1 MKGIIKNKKRA
12 KIIIYVII
20 IMIVEWLFL
29 KNYYTG
35 NPSSPPTM
43 NIYYKE
49 NKIKLEHG
57 DFNWFDKSE
66 GGNSHLY
73 GDPIKT
79 LEDYRLAEVEKEE
92 FLTYSYT
99 RKPKYVVANVLKA
112 DGDVWKQYKEYILDY
127 YEKKEERIIE
137 VPKEEGIYIFIVTG
151 VWDETHNTCHI
162 FKIKVK

>member
-1 MKGIIKNKKRA
+1 MKGIIKNKKRV

-73 GDPIKT
+73 GDPIKI
-79 LEDYRLAEVEKEE
+79 LEDYSPVEVSIGD
-92 FLTYSYT
+92 FFTYTYSSIPRSVSVGIFKLDGHKWIKSEEYT
-99 RKPKYVVANVLKA
+99 LYYYDKKYDRTIRVPQEK
-112 DGDVWKQYKEYILDY
+112 GEYIFD
-127 YEKKEERIIE
+127 IS
-137 VPKEEGIYIFIVTG
+137 GN
-151 VWDETHNTCHI
+151 WDETHNTCHI